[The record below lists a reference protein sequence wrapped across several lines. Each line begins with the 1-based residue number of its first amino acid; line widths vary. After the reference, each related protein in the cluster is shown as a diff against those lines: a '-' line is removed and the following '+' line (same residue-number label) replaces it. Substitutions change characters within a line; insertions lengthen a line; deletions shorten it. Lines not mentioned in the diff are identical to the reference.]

1 MPKNSH
7 HSTFHVLRYA
17 HVRYVKCLFMNIQKQ
32 ENILK
37 ISLLFKEIQK
47 IHAKVTREFLGLGMR
62 TLQGIF

>member
-1 MPKNSH
+1 MQIWKSALSSFLHEHNMPKNSH

-17 HVRYVKCLFMNIQKQ
+17 HVRYVKYLFMNIQKQ

-47 IHAKVTREFLGLGMR
+47 LHA
-62 TLQGIF
+62 

>member
-1 MPKNSH
+1 M
-7 HSTFHVLRYA
+7 
-17 HVRYVKCLFMNIQKQ
+17 RYVKCLFMNIQKQ

-47 IHAKVTREFLGLGMR
+47 LHAKVTREFLGLGMR